1 MPAILEIQK
10 SYDLPLVLLFI
21 LIVFLSCGLI
31 NWAYSSGGPAWKNG
45 RQELGRVPI
54 PGPKGLPFFGSLF
67 SLSHGLAHRTLARMA
82 SRYAANKLMAF
93 SLGSTPAVVT
103 SDTCIAR
110 EILTSPHF
118 ASRPIKESAKQLMF
132 SRAIGFAPDG
142 PHWRMLRRIAST
154 HLFAPKRILAHEA
167 ARQLECAAMLNGIA
181 KEQSLQGYVQLRKH
195 LQAAS
200 LNSIMEIVFGKRYNT
215 TKHDNESKELNEI
228 VREGFELLGAFNWS
242 DHIRWIKYF
251 YDPFRIQE
259 RCVALVPRVK
269 GLIKEIIKEHRLGNS
284 NNSRYK
290 CDFIDV
296 LLSLDGEE
304 TLDED
309 DMVAVLWLVSI
320 HAKSKRNEMIFRG
333 TDTIAL
339 LTEWIMAE
347 LILNP
352 KIQKTLHSE
361 LQNLA
366 SNGGVLIDADIAK
379 SPYLEAVV
387 KETLRLHPPGP
398 LLSWARLST
407 ADVHLSNGM
416 IIPTNTTAMVNMWAI
431 THDPKIWNDPLVFRP
446 ERFLGS
452 VNNVD
457 VRGSDLRLAPFGA
470 GRRVCPGKN
479 LGLATVSLWVAKLVQ
494 KFEWVEDCERPVD
507 LSEELKLSCEM
518 KKPLFALV
526 SKDRARSLI
535 CHLNT
540 TWVLKLRAMT
550 LLIRFVSRSTC
561 WQNKSI
567 SCASNIK
574 KSRDLF
580 KNDFLVV
587 VSLPTMLC
595 PSSLPR
601 VKLILRT

>member
-1 MPAILEIQK
+1 MDFTNTCEDTKWMIFSLPAILEIQK
-10 SYDLPLVLLFI
+10 SCDITLVLLFI
-21 LIVFLSCGLI
+21 FIVFLSCGLI
-31 NWAYSSGGPAWKNG
+31 NWAYSAGGPAWKNG
-45 RQELGRVPI
+45 RHQMGQVPI
-54 PGPKGLPFFGSLF
+54 PGPNGLPIVGSLF

-82 SRYAANKLMAF
+82 SSHAAIKLMAF

-103 SDTCIAR
+103 SDTCVAR

-154 HLFAPKRILAHEA
+154 HLFAPKRILAHEG
-167 ARQLECAAMLNGIA
+167 ARQLECAAMLSAIA
-181 KEQSLQGYVQLRKH
+181 KEQSLQGFVQLRKH

-215 TKHDNESKELNEI
+215 TKHDNEAKELNEL

-242 DHIRWIKYF
+242 DHLPWLKNF
-251 YDPFRIQE
+251 YDPFHIQE
-259 RCVALVPRVK
+259 RCAALVPRVK
-269 GLIKEIIKEHRLGNS
+269 KLVKKIIKEHRNGDS
-284 NNSRYK
+284 FKSRDN

-304 TLDED
+304 KLDED
-309 DMVAVLWLVSI
+309 DMVAVLW
-320 HAKSKRNEMIFRG
+320 EMIFRG
-333 TDTIAL
+333 TDTTAL

-352 KIQKTLHSE
+352 QVQATLHSE
-361 LQNLA
+361 LQNIV
-366 SNGGVLIDADIAK
+366 SNEPCGVITDAYISK

-407 ADVHLSNGM
+407 ADVRLSNGM
-416 IIPTNTTAMVNMWAI
+416 VVPTNTTAMVNMWAI
-431 THDPKIWNDPLVFRP
+431 THDPRIWNDPFIFRP
-446 ERFLGS
+446 ERFLPSAGGVS
-452 VNNVD
+452 LD

-479 LGLATVSLWVAKLVQ
+479 LGVATVSLWVAKLVHH
-494 KFEWVEDCERPVD
+494 FEWIEDSARPVD

-518 KKPLFALV
+518 KKPLSAV
-526 SKDRARSLI
+526 AIPRA
-535 CHLNT
+535 
-540 TWVLKLRAMT
+540 KGF
-550 LLIRFVSRSTC
+550 FV
-561 WQNKSI
+561 
-567 SCASNIK
+567 
-574 KSRDLF
+574 
-580 KNDFLVV
+580 V
-587 VSLPTMLC
+587 
-595 PSSLPR
+595 
-601 VKLILRT
+601 

>member
-1 MPAILEIQK
+1 
-10 SYDLPLVLLFI
+10 
-21 LIVFLSCGLI
+21 
-31 NWAYSSGGPAWKNG
+31 
-45 RQELGRVPI
+45 
-54 PGPKGLPFFGSLF
+54 
-67 SLSHGLAHRTLARMA
+67 MA
-82 SRYAANKLMAF
+82 SSYAANKLMAF

-154 HLFAPKRILAHEA
+154 HLFAPKRILAHEG
-167 ARQLECAAMLNGIA
+167 ARQLECAAMLSGIA

-215 TKHDNESKELNEI
+215 TKHDNETKKLNEI

-242 DHIRWIKYF
+242 DHLPWIKYF

-259 RCVALVPRVK
+259 RCVALVPRVN
-269 GLIKEIIKEHRLGNS
+269 GLIKEIIKEHRHGNS
-284 NNSRYK
+284 NKSRDK

-296 LLSLDGEE
+296 LLSLDGED

-309 DMVAVLWLVSI
+309 DMVAVLW
-320 HAKSKRNEMIFRG
+320 EMIFRG
-333 TDTIAL
+333 TDTTAL

-366 SNGGVLIDADIAK
+366 SNGGFLTDADIAK

-494 KFEWVEDCERPVD
+494 NFEWVEDCERPVD

-518 KKPLFALV
+518 KKPLFAV
-526 SKDRARSLI
+526 GI
-535 CHLNT
+535 
-540 TWVLKLRAMT
+540 
-550 LLIRFVSRSTC
+550 SRP
-561 WQNKSI
+561 N
-567 SCASNIK
+567 
-574 KSRDLF
+574 
-580 KNDFLVV
+580 
-587 VSLPTMLC
+587 
-595 PSSLPR
+595 
-601 VKLILRT
+601 